1 MKLQLARLGILVALL
16 AFWELAS
23 GRLVPAYL
31 ISSPSKV
38 AVTFWEWVMDGR
50 LFYHAGITALEAV
63 LGFLLGAFAGMTAG
77 VILGRAKG
85 LADLLNPFIVAF
97 YSIPK
102 VALAPL
108 FIIWFG
114 IGIEMKVLLT
124 ATIVFFLVFLNT
136 FTGVRGVSQEL
147 VSILRLMGANE
158 RHVLRKVVLPSA
170 IVWVFTGLRLSVPY
184 AMIGAIVGE
193 MIAANRGLGYL
204 LSHSSSQ
211 FNTAGVF
218 AALVAIIAMSAML
231 NGAVS
236 YVAEKA
242 MPWNKA
248 ARQRE
253 VTV

>member
-1 MKLQLARLGILVALL
+1 MKLQLSRLGILVALL

>member
-1 MKLQLARLGILVALL
+1 MKLQLARLGILL
-16 AFWELAS
+16 AILAIWELAS
-23 GRLVPAYL
+23 GRLIPAYL

-38 AVTFWEWVMDGR
+38 AATFTDWVMDGR

-63 LGFLLGAFAGMTAG
+63 LGFILGALAGMTAG
-77 VILGRAKG
+77 VILGRARR

-136 FTGVRGVSQEL
+136 FTGVRSVSPEL

-170 IVWVFTGLRLSVPY
+170 VVWVFTGLRLSVPY

-236 YVAEKA
+236 YMAEMA

-248 ARQRE
+248 AKQRE